1 MSKVY
6 KIISGIFLLIPV
18 VLFAQE
24 GTISGKVTD
33 ENGTPLAGVNIL
45 LKNTNSG
52 TATDL
57 KGDFNLSN
65 IPYGNYTLIASMVG
79 YKKFVK
85 NIKVNKPGLN
95 LKIVLRE
102 TTLKFNEVVV
112 TAGKHRQKILDL
124 PVSAEVIS
132 PYFISKKNFIKL
144 DDVLRYAPGVNVTLD
159 QVSIRGSSGY
169 SRGAGTRV
177 LVAIDGIPA
186 FTGDTGEI
194 IWELVPV
201 SDLDRVEIIK
211 GAASS
216 LYGSSAIGGVINIIT
231 KSIPRQPVTL
241 IKTQVGIYD
250 KPFHKQWDWS
260 DKYRTF
266 NNLTVSHSNSFGN
279 LGVAISLTRYEDMSY
294 RLNDWQNRFS
304 GYFKSLYKFS
314 DSVSLSFM
322 ATGFYR
328 DKATFDYWKSSR
340 EALVPSPNQIGN
352 EVHSERFLFGS
363 IYKNKISQTLSLTLK
378 SSWYRSFWKDKSES
392 KNFSSSNQYRVELIT
407 NYKFRNGL
415 FIVGGSEIN
424 YGTVNSNIFGNKHSA
439 GFAFY
444 AQAEYNFNNRLKF
457 SGGARFDYNKLHNLN
472 PEYSFSPKIGFNYKL
487 NKQTVFRGN
496 ITKGFRA
503 PTLAETFT
511 STITSGIKV
520 KPNPTLN
527 SETNYNFE
535 IGINKQL
542 TGNINLDFAVFNNE
556 FYDMIEPAIDITD
569 GEVTFNNVTRARIT
583 GAEFTGKFKIPSIDF
598 STGINY
604 TLLLTKDLNKNKTL
618 KYRPKHSF
626 NIQTDFTPGNFSIGA
641 DFRYWSR
648 VEEIDI
654 ELVDLGLV
662 PNGDERVP
670 VYVLDFRTGY
680 NFFSLGFPAN
690 LFLTVNNVLNYNYVE
705 MIGNISPIRNIS
717 LNLELIF

>member
-1 MSKVY
+1 MRKPV
-6 KIISGIFLLIPV
+6 KILFGFFFIIPAIIFGQ
-18 VLFAQE
+18 A
-24 GTISGKVTD
+24 GTIEGKVTD
-33 ENGTPLAGVNIL
+33 ETGIPLVGVNIL
-45 LKNTNSG
+45 LKNTNRG

-57 KGDFNLSN
+57 QGNFELRN
-65 IPYGNYTLIASMVG
+65 IPYGNYTLVASMVG
-79 YKKFVK
+79 YKKFTK
-85 NIKVNKPGLN
+85 NIGLN
-95 LKIVLRE
+95 KDKVSVKIILRE

-112 TAGKHRQKILDL
+112 TAGKHRQKISDL
-124 PVSAEVIS
+124 PVSASVIS

-194 IWELVPV
+194 IWELVPI
-201 SDLDRVEIIK
+201 SDLNRIEIIK

-231 KSIPRQPVTL
+231 KNIPQKPVTM
-241 IKTQVGIYD
+241 IKTQVGAYD
-250 KPFHKQWDWS
+250 KPFHKEWDWS

-266 NNLTVSHSNSFGN
+266 NNFTVSHSNKFDN
-279 LGVAISLTRYEDMSY
+279 LGIAFSVTRYEDMSY
-294 RLNDWQNRFS
+294 RMNDWQNRFS

-328 DKATFDYWKSSR
+328 DKATFDYWKNSR
-340 EALVPSPNQIGN
+340 EALIPSQNQIGN

-363 IYKNKISQTLSLTLK
+363 IYKNKISQRLNLSLK
-378 SSWYRSFWKDKSES
+378 SSLYRSFWKDKSES
-392 KNFSSSNQYRVELIT
+392 RNFSGSNQYRLELLA
-407 NYKFRNGL
+407 NYKFHKNL
-415 FIVGGSEIN
+415 FLVGGSEIT
-424 YGTVNSNIFGNKHSA
+424 YGTVNSNIFGNKHSN

-444 AQAEYNFNNRLKF
+444 AQAEYNLTGKLKL
-457 SGGARFDYNKLHNLN
+457 SGGARFDYNKLHDLN

-487 NKQTVFRGN
+487 ESQTILRGN
-496 ITKGFRA
+496 LTKGFRA

-520 KPNPTLN
+520 KPNPELK

-542 TGNINLDFAVFNNE
+542 TENINLDLAVFNNE
-556 FYDMIEPAIDITD
+556 FFDMIEPAIDITD

-583 GAEFTGKFKIPSIDF
+583 GAEVTGKFEIPDINF
-598 STGINY
+598 TAGINY
-604 TLLLTKDLNKNKTL
+604 TLLLTEDLNKNKAL
-618 KYRPKHSF
+618 KYRPKHSV
-626 NIQTDFTPGNFSIGA
+626 NIQTDYTPGGFTFGI

-662 PNGDERVP
+662 PNGDARVP
-670 VYVLDFRTGY
+670 VYVLDLRTGY
-680 NFFSLGFPAN
+680 NFFTLGLPAN
-690 LFLTVNNVLNYNYVE
+690 LFLALNNVLNYNYVE

-717 LNLELIF
+717 LNLEIIF

>member
-1 MSKVY
+1 MRKPV
-6 KIISGIFLLIPV
+6 KIIFGFF
-18 VLFAQE
+18 LFAPIILFGQK
-24 GTISGKVTD
+24 GTIEGKVTD
-33 ENGTPLAGVNIL
+33 ESGIPLVGVNIL
-45 LKNTNSG
+45 LKDTNLG

-57 KGDFNLSN
+57 KGNFELQN

-79 YKKFVK
+79 YKKFTK
-85 NIKVNKPGLN
+85 NISLNKN
-95 LKIVLRE
+95 IIFLKIVLRE
-102 TTLKFNEVVV
+102 ITLKFNEIVV
-112 TAGKHRQKILDL
+112 TAGKHRQKISDL
-124 PVSAEVIS
+124 PISATVIS
-132 PYFISKKNFIKL
+132 PYFISKKNFVKL

-194 IWELVPV
+194 IWELVPI
-201 SDLDRVEIIK
+201 SDLDRIEIIK

-231 KSIPRQPVTL
+231 KTIPTQPTTL
-241 IKTQVGIYD
+241 IKSQVGIYD
-250 KPFHKQWDWS
+250 KPFHKEWDWS
-260 DKYRTF
+260 NKYRTF
-266 NNLTVSHSNSFGN
+266 NNITVSHSNRFGN
-279 LGVAISLTRYEDMSY
+279 LGIALSLSRYEDMSY
-294 RLNDWQNRFS
+294 RMNDWQNRYS

-322 ATGFYR
+322 VTGFYR
-328 DKATFDYWKSSR
+328 DKATFDYWKNSR
-340 EALVPSPNQIGN
+340 EALIPSLNQIGN

-363 IYKNKISQTLSLTLK
+363 IYKNKVSQKLNLSLK
-378 SSWYRSFWKDKSES
+378 SSWYRSFWKDRSES
-392 KNFSSSNQYRVELIT
+392 KNFSSSNQYRLELIA
-407 NYKFRNGL
+407 NYKFHDHL

-424 YGTVNSNIFGNKHSA
+424 YGTVNSNIFGNKNST

-444 AQAEYNFNNRLKF
+444 TQAEYNFTEQLKL
-457 SGGARFDYNKLHNLN
+457 SGGARFDYNKLHDLN

-487 NKQTVFRGN
+487 NPHTVFRGN

-511 STITSGIKV
+511 STITSGVKV
-520 KPNPTLN
+520 KPNPALK

-542 TGNINLDFAVFNNE
+542 TENINLDLAVFNNE
-556 FYDMIEPAIDITD
+556 FFDMIEPAIDITD

-583 GAEFTGKFKIPSIDF
+583 GAEFTGKFDVPEINF
-598 STGINY
+598 SSGINY
-604 TLLLTKDLNKNKTL
+604 TLLLTEDLNKNKAL
-618 KYRPKHSF
+618 KYRPKNTV
-626 NIQTDFTPGNFSIGA
+626 NIQTDFTPGNFSFGI

-662 PNGDERVP
+662 PNGDERVS
-670 VYVLDFRTGY
+670 VYVLDLRTGY

-690 LFLTVNNVLNYNYVE
+690 LFLTLNNVLNYNYVE